1 MPSNVFILGLVS
13 FFNDSASE
21 MIYPIIPIFLTT
33 VLHAPVAVVGL
44 IDGIADGAA
53 SLFKFVFGYMSDRM
67 RKRKIF
73 VVYGYAANALSK
85 PIVGLA
91 TVWPMVLFAQV
102 LSRFGKGLRTSARDS
117 LLLQNTT
124 LHNKG
129 YIFGFHRAMDS
140 AGAVFGPLLALYLL
154 SVLNEN
160 LRAVFFFAF
169 IPGALSILLLILF
182 IKEKRQ
188 DDASKKVKISFAW
201 KSINSKLKLFFL
213 VSIVFA
219 LGNSTNSFLILRAH
233 DLGLTT
239 TLTIVVYILYNV
251 CYSLFSAP
259 AGHVA
264 DKIGARKV
272 YAVGLLI
279 FALVYFFFAAINSS
293 FWVWLLFPIYGLYIA
308 FTDGISKAYIAEFI
322 TEEESGTFFGL
333 YEAGI
338 SIAIFL
344 ASFIGGLLWSIYSPS
359 VTFYYGSFMAILAFM
374 ILLYGKLLRKI

>member
-1 MPSNVFILGLVS
+1 VPSNVFILGLVS